1 MLAPGANAPLS
12 TGSLTFTARFPGIPG
27 SDIDLSAFLVAAN
40 GKVRSDED
48 MCFYGQPSV
57 ANGAAVQEHSDATSA
72 RFRIDTSKLPADV
85 DKVVLTATIHE
96 NTSTFGKMDAI
107 DLDLGGVAGRIP
119 CAGMAE
125 TALLLAEIYRRG
137 TDWKVRVVGQGF
149 KGGLAALA
157 THLGV
162 DIGAPA
168 PAAAPAP
175 APTPAAP
182 TAAQASA
189 VRLQKKLVDLE
200 KKDPQLVSLVKK
212 VQVSLEKKKL
222 AMDRA
227 KVVLCLDISGSMATL
242 YKSGAIDTLVQRVMA
257 LGYRFD
263 DDGEIDV
270 FLFGENVHRWGA
282 LGVDGYRTFVKD
294 MQRKHPLEGGTR
306 YGRAMEAIR
315 TWAKTDNPEGLPI
328 YVMFV
333 TDGGTDDKP
342 KTERELREAS
352 NEPIFWKFMAIGA
365 KGRFSGARFE
375 FLEKLD
381 DLKNRTVD
389 NADFFQVDNPATP
402 SDEEMF
408 DLLMQE
414 YPQWLDAAAKAR
426 VLTIR

>member
-1 MLAPGANAPLS
+1 MLAPGANAPIP
-12 TGSLTFTARFPGIPG
+12 TGPLTLVARHAGIAG
-27 SDIDLSAFLVAAN
+27 SDIDLSAFLVGAN
-40 GKVRSDED
+40 GKVRTDAD
-48 MCFYGQPSV
+48 MCFYGQPS
-57 ANGAAVQEHSDATSA
+57 AENGAVVQESTDATSA

-96 NTSTFGKMDAI
+96 NTATFGRMTAI

-119 CAGMAE
+119 CAGMEE

-137 TDWKVRVVGQGF
+137 TEWKVRVVGQGF

-157 THLGV
+157 THMGV

-168 PAAAPAP
+168 PAAAP
-175 APTPAAP
+175 TPAAP
-182 TAAQASA
+182 PAQTKAQASA
-189 VRLQKKLVDLE
+189 VRLEKKLVDLA
-200 KKDPQLVSLVKK
+200 KKDPQLVDLVKK

-227 KVVLCLDISGSMATL
+227 KVVLCLDISGSMSSL
-242 YKSGAIDTLVQRVMA
+242 YKSGAIDVLVQRVMA

-270 FLFGENVHRWGA
+270 FLFGERVHRWGA

-315 TWAKTDNPEGLPI
+315 AWAKTDNPEGLPI

-352 NEPIFWKFMAIGA
+352 NEPIFWKFMAIGS
-365 KGRFSGARFE
+365 KGMFAAARFE

-402 SDEEMF
+402 TDEAMF
-408 DLLMQE
+408 DLLMTE
-414 YPQWLDAAAKAR
+414 YPSWMEAAAKAG
-426 VLTIR
+426 VLTLR

>member
-1 MLAPGANAPLS
+1 MLAPGANAPLP
-12 TGSLTFTARFPGIPG
+12 TGPLTLVARHAGIAG
-27 SDIDLSAFLVAAN
+27 SDIDLSAFLVGAN
-40 GKVRSDED
+40 GKVRTDAD
-48 MCFYGQPSV
+48 MCFYGQPS
-57 ANGAAVQEHSDATSA
+57 AENGAVVQESTDATSA

-96 NTSTFGKMDAI
+96 NTATFGRMSAI

-119 CAGMAE
+119 CAGMEE

-137 TDWKVRVVGQGF
+137 TEWKVRVVGQGF

-157 THLGV
+157 THMGV

-168 PAAAPAP
+168 PAAS
-175 APTPAAP
+175 PTPAAP
-182 TAAQASA
+182 PAQTKAQASA
-189 VRLQKKLVDLE
+189 VRLEKKLVDLA
-200 KKDPQLVSLVKK
+200 KKDPQLVDLVKK

-227 KVVLCLDISGSMATL
+227 KVVLCLDISGSMSSL
-242 YKSGAIDTLVQRVMA
+242 YKSGAIDVLVQRVMA

-270 FLFGENVHRWGA
+270 FLFGKQVHRWGA

-294 MQRKHPLEGGTR
+294 MQRKHRLESGTR

-315 TWAKTDNPEGLPI
+315 AWAKTDNPEGLPI

-342 KTERELREAS
+342 KTERELRDAS
-352 NEPIFWKFMAIGA
+352 GEPIFWKFMAIGS
-365 KGRFSGARFE
+365 KGVFAQARFD

-381 DLKNRTVD
+381 DLTGRVVD

-402 SDEEMF
+402 TDEAMF
-408 DLLMQE
+408 DLLMTE
-414 YPQWLDAAAKAR
+414 YPSWMEAAAKAG
-426 VLTIR
+426 VLTLR